1 MPPTCP
7 SCHVAHNKKLF
18 CRDMEVQDHAIRRPL
33 EKSAVNWKKKELL
46 TKQSS
51 SPNGKRV
58 TFSLWV
64 KTRCD
69 QVLQKFRP
77 STNEENMSP
86 EEWGSLIYTYVKD
99 RGMTNGVYT
108 FYELTEGSDTV
119 GQKFHG
125 LEKEILIESLKT
137 LGRKRKTEIFAGNE
151 GVKFF

>member
-1 MPPTCP
+1 
-7 SCHVAHNKKLF
+7 
-18 CRDMEVQDHAIRRPL
+18 MEVQDHAIRRPL
-33 EKSAVNWKKKELL
+33 EKSAVNWKKKGLL

-119 GQKFHG
+119 GQSFFPFASLQFVLPHPS
-125 LEKEILIESLKT
+125 LSNLLLLDSSTSLPPPPHWRVPEK
-137 LGRKRKTEIFAGNE
+137 AGWPC
-151 GVKFF
+151 VRSFSRS